1 MHWSGCCFKLDLMS
15 DFANIWL
22 VDGDSALKRRVR
34 METVGKTFVLYE
46 QLWRSEAYFFGDL
59 VYRGTE
65 GDSHVFGLEDG
76 IKSRQKWK
84 LGFKGDLPA
93 ELVPLLPRVK
103 QPLISNIGML
113 VIAFLCL
120 AIVYL
125 VAR

>member
-1 MHWSGCCFKLDLMS
+1 MS

-59 VYRGTE
+59 VYRGKE

-76 IKSRQKWK
+76 IKSRKKWK
-84 LGFKGDLPA
+84 LGFKGGLPE

-103 QPLISNIGML
+103 RPLISNIGML

-120 AIVYL
+120 AIVYF
-125 VAR
+125 AAS